1 MTAVEMEV
9 ENGARQAMD
18 TEDVDSSGSSSDA
31 SGEEVESG
39 REAMEGSDEE
49 NEESHAN
56 PAFSKFMQ
64 GFWDLAS
71 VDVPVRYVAAT
82 LLLLNPSDS
91 SGTLAKCM
99 YLVCNAIKLLSLL
112 LLLLPPLRLPMP
124 PVPAAWAVC
133 AFTRMSMLG
142 SVVMRATCG
151 LRYEHQHDKRHL
163 QLRSTQLHLSPT
175 PQVRAVCTRRQRFP
189 SQLYPG
195 LCSPTTLF
203 VSRPQPA
210 TSIK

>member
-91 SGTLAKCM
+91 SGTLAKC
-99 YLVCNAIKLLSLL
+99 VCMQRRKAAVAASATATAVAAANA
-112 LLLLPPLRLPMP
+112 
-124 PVPAAWAVC
+124 VWAC
-133 AFTRMSMLG
+133 CLG
-142 SVVMRATCG
+142 C
-151 LRYEHQHDKRHL
+151 
-163 QLRSTQLHLSPT
+163 
-175 PQVRAVCTRRQRFP
+175 
-189 SQLYPG
+189 
-195 LCSPTTLF
+195 LCFYTY
-203 VSRPQPA
+203 VNVW
-210 TSIK
+210 